1 MDKRI
6 TILVLLVLLV
16 ATAGRLWLAAT
27 LPLVDDE
34 AYYWAWSRRLAWG
47 YPDHPPAI
55 AGLIR
60 SSIWWLGDTPLGV
73 RFGAVMLSAGTAW
86 LLFDLGHMMYGTA
99 TGAVAAIG
107 FQVIPSFSIGSIFAF
122 PDAPFMFFWIL
133 ALWSL
138 WRARTSGRMLDWSLS
153 GLAAGLAAMSKLTA
167 LFLAI
172 SLVGFLCATRS
183 DRRWLRRPEPVLAA
197 AIALAIFL
205 PVVFWNANNH
215 WSTFLKARA
224 PTPWIVTGVPVLNA
238 LAFIGAQ
245 LAYYG
250 PLTFLLLI
258 AALGVSGMGMRGGD
272 PRSAFLMWGAVPII
286 GLTWAASFA
295 GIPKPHWHA
304 PGLLMALI
312 AAGAL
317 WPFIRMRF
325 ASRVVVAA
333 SVVLNVAVIGALIV
347 LPFRTDSASAG
358 QIWGWDQVA
367 RSVEPLIQGTP
378 SSPGRFI
385 MTQRYQ
391 IAGPLEFHLR
401 GRHVVVTRFGEDAYG
416 FWVPQQRLIDYNAI
430 YINDLASGPG
440 MPLERIFRRVQTLPP
455 IEVRLNGRV
464 VRQFSV
470 YRGLGFRGMPRPV
483 AFPDFPED
491 GRLRHRR

>member
-1 MDKRI
+1 MDRRVGI
-6 TILVLLVLLV
+6 VVLLVLLV

-60 SSIWWLGDTPLGV
+60 STIWWLGDTPLGV
-73 RFGAVMLSAGTAW
+73 RFGAVMLSAGSTW
-86 LLFDLGHMMYGTA
+86 LLFDLGRMMYGPA
-99 TGAVAAIG
+99 AGAVAAIG

-122 PDAPFMFFWIL
+122 PDAPFTFFWIL
-133 ALWSL
+133 ALWAL
-138 WRARTSGRMLDWSLS
+138 WRARTWGRTLDWFLA
-153 GLAAGLAAMSKLTA
+153 GLAAGLAAISKLTA

-172 SLVGFLCATRS
+172 SLVGYLCATRS
-183 DRRWLRRPEPVLAA
+183 ERGWFRRPEPYLAA
-197 AIALAIFL
+197 AVALVIFL
-205 PVVFWNANNH
+205 PVVLWNANH
-215 WSTFLKARA
+215 GWSTFHKARA
-224 PTPWIVTGVPVLNA
+224 PVPWIVTGVPALNA
-238 LAFIGAQ
+238 LAFVGAQ

-250 PLTFLLLI
+250 PLTFPLLI
-258 AALGVSGMGMRGGD
+258 AALAVLTMGMR
-272 PRSAFLMWGAVPII
+272 RSDTRLAFVVWGAAPII
-286 GLTWAASFA
+286 GLTWVASVA

-304 PGLLMALI
+304 PGLLLALI

-317 WPFIRMRF
+317 WPSIRTRL
-325 ASRVVVAA
+325 AWRVVVIV
-333 SVVLNVAVIGALIV
+333 SVVLNLAVIGTLVV
-347 LPFRTDSASAG
+347 LTFRTDSASAG

-367 RSVEPLIQGTP
+367 RSVEPLIQDTP
-378 SSPGRFI
+378 GSPGRFI

-401 GRHVVVTRFGEDAYG
+401 GRYVVATTFGGDAYG

-440 MPLERIFRRVQTLPP
+440 VPIERIFRRVENLPS
-455 IEVRLNGRV
+455 IEVRLDGRV

-470 YRGLGFRGMPRPV
+470 YRGFGFRGLPRPAV
-483 AFPDFPED
+483 FPDYPGK
-491 GRLRHRR
+491 GRLQHRR